1 MNSNKVIVSGKNATT
16 SVFINCSQS
25 QKEEAERLEYEIKN
39 SHTSSEEEAEN
50 NSDDETMYDSDEEE
64 EELKNNYENGLK
76 EQIRVLNNALD
87 KKDEEIKK
95 LDEENT
101 KLLSENED
109 AKQREKGDQE
119 LIDELDYI
127 KKVLKMLLVSNRR
140 DYDEDFDYTSK
151 ILLQRVER
159 CIRDKCELQ
168 EEIEE
173 LKEELKERDKVIGKI
188 QSNMFTLRTTIEA
201 RDESI
206 KTICDERSTLYDMI
220 QSLKKELKEVS
231 EEADMA
237 VHNHSVDAK
246 ALFKEIA
253 LNNKL
258 RDELKEVKKELRE
271 EKIFSKDNEDNFFR
285 LLDEHRRLEK
295 VMKNVDI

>member
-295 VMKNVDI
+295 VMKNVTI